1 MGGINQKLKAMAKN
15 RNQVLDLRYVAGIG
29 LAVLLL
35 VFFDG
40 SKSDL
45 AICRQAFYGLTKGA
59 YFSYDRHIAWERLQ
73 AVGTD
78 VGAVYSLMPN
88 DKERLNYRQAFFKS
102 FAEGFRITGGRFE
115 AFSNWRILEK
125 DSQKTVVAADYRGKI
140 LLFTISKKYGRKIS
154 QIQWKE

>member
-1 MGGINQKLKAMAKN
+1 MGRINQKLTAMAKN
-15 RNQVLDLRYVAGIG
+15 RERVLDLRWVIGIG
-29 LAVLLL
+29 AVVLIL
-35 VFFDG
+35 VLFG
-40 SKSDL
+40 GAKSDL

-102 FAEGFRITGGRFE
+102 FAEGFRLTGGKFE
-115 AFSNWRILEK
+115 SFSHWRVLSK

-140 LLFTISKKYGRKIS
+140 LLFTMSKKYGRKIS